1 MRLTMSNVN
10 KIRKKEMLCT
20 KKRYRA
26 FFYVTNSKKYE
37 ENGKKGLTNRK
48 LSAAKP

>member
-1 MRLTMSNVN
+1 
-10 KIRKKEMLCT
+10 MLCT

-37 ENGKKGLTNRK
+37 KNEKRVDKQKIFGGEALDVNLFRRP
-48 LSAAKP
+48 SQ